1 MSFEELNRDD
11 LLDLELISGIPI
23 ISAYE
28 QISNFLNTEA
38 QQIRAFFEGRV
49 DFVVAQQFRQLDK
62 MLDLTVR
69 TIDNLTNNKYR
80 FDLYKNW
87 IVIENL
93 EDSLLSLQTLKNY
106 SIWSRSN
113 RNINIYAG
121 NVEVSYIQKQEQTL
135 EQIEVESGSLDS
147 DITWYESAIRNML
160 KEEDYTN
167 EGGVPLKIIFKNAPT
182 AFLES
187 VVSAVDNGLKS
198 FGLDIKKKI
207 EFSGDDLVTLDNKET
222 LIQSADILLNLRK
235 GDNPSVPNLGID
247 QVSILGSNKGSFLFP
262 VIFRQIIELFATDD
276 TFSSVEV
283 GKISFNQDAI
293 FIDVTVSSRY
303 RETIEG
309 LVQL

>member
-23 ISAYE
+23 ISVYE

-147 DITWYESAIRNML
+147 DTTWYESAIRNML

-293 FIDVTVSSRY
+293 FIDVTISSRY